1 MSKLSTREKRLLGAC
16 VAVLAT
22 MVCVILLK
30 TYLDAKTGLQTKIR
44 TLSGEKEENE
54 VWLADEAFQK
64 KRGAWLDKSL
74 PTTDSLGRAQGTLLE
89 DIQNA
94 ALEQEV
100 KILRTTPN
108 TPEQTPNYDEVA
120 VQVNLRG
127 DMATLLAWLAG
138 LQSPERFVIVKAL
151 EIEPDSR
158 AREKTPQVF
167 VNITLARWF
176 KPAGA

>member
-22 MVCVILLK
+22 MACVILLK
-30 TYLDAKTGLQTKIR
+30 SYMDSKAALDQKLAALTT
-44 TLSGEKEENE
+44 EKRENE
-54 VWLADEAFQK
+54 VWLADEAFQS
-64 KRGAWLDKSL
+64 KRSNWLDKTL
-74 PTTDSLGRAQGTLLE
+74 PTTDSLGKAQGMLLE

-94 ALEQEV
+94 ALEQEI

-108 TPEQTPNYDEVA
+108 NPEKTAYYDEVA

-127 DMATLLAWLAG
+127 DMATLLAWLSS
-138 LQSPERFVIVKAL
+138 LQSPERFVVVKAL

-158 AREKTPQVF
+158 AREKTPQIF
-167 VNITLARWF
+167 ANITVARWF
-176 KPAGA
+176 KSSGA